1 MPNQVKMMTEEV
13 LFCMYFFYQTSA
25 PLLTKSHSFFQYT
38 LNVVLLI
45 FIIIME
51 SFSQPVSWTKVVCP
65 RDREGK
71 RFSNPPADAA
81 YYSHRSKTSSFDAIT
96 ERRIWRPWGH
106 SGHRAAPRL
115 SYEHK
120 KLKTYTIHLIPS
132 LPRRHFSALL
142 SVRETKYELPK
153 KRLRGRLLKTKM
165 ATIFFYIDC
174 GN

>member
-1 MPNQVKMMTEEV
+1 MPNQVKMMTEEA

-65 RDREGK
+65 RDGEGK

-115 SYEHK
+115 NITSDCQS
-120 KLKTYTIHLIPS
+120 LVSPRTIACQHWSIYYKNYHLTRI
-132 LPRRHFSALL
+132 LRTNWTVFRHFYF
-142 SVRETKYELPK
+142 RETKYELP
-153 KRLRGRLLKTKM
+153 
-165 ATIFFYIDC
+165 
-174 GN
+174 